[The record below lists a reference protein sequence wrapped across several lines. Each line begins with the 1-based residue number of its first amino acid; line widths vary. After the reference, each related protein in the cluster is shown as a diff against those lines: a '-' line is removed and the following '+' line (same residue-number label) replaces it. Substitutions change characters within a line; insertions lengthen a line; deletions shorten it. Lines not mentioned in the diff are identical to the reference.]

1 MTQSMTKA
9 DLASLEKSVEGMP
22 GHMRSWILNRDV
34 TKLVAEIRSKD
45 ALIAELIH
53 YIDRIQWTD
62 AEARNIAAPKARA
75 GE

>member
-1 MTQSMTKA
+1 MTKA
-9 DLASLEKSVEGMP
+9 ERKELRAMQNMTCFRDEALLKMP
-22 GHMRSWILNRDV
+22 RALDA
-34 TKLVAEIRSKD
+34 LDAKD

-62 AEARNIAAPKARA
+62 AEAKNIAALKARA